1 MQESWNYTSP
11 WAKARGALF
20 EEGARMANRWV
31 ITVVGKD
38 RHGIVAGVTKI
49 LYRLGCNLE
58 DSAMT
63 RLEGEFAIMLIF
75 SASAKLSEEAV
86 RKAFTPLERTMRL
99 AVHLKR
105 LSKAETAAPSKG
117 GKPFRISVYGADHPG
132 IVFRV
137 SETLARVGVNILD
150 VHTHRSASG
159 GPSLYLMLLE
169 VEVPVRVTAERL
181 ESRLKALAKTL
192 GVEVSVRPN
201 EAEVL

>member
-1 MQESWNYTSP
+1 
-11 WAKARGALF
+11 
-20 EEGARMANRWV
+20 MANRWV

-38 RHGIVAGVTKI
+38 RPGIVAGVTKM

-75 SASAKLSEEAV
+75 SSPATISETSI
-86 RKAFTPLERTMRL
+86 RKALSPLERDMSL

-105 LSKAETAAPSKG
+105 LSKVEATTPAKG
-117 GKPFRISVYGADHPG
+117 GKPYRISVYGADRPG

-137 SETLARVGVNILD
+137 SEMLARARINILD

-169 VEVPVRVTAERL
+169 VEVPARMKIERL
-181 ESRLKALAKTL
+181 EPRLKALAKSL
-192 GVEVSVRPN
+192 GVEVSVRSN